1 MRIDNRNLK
10 AFSFYTNMEIQKEIK
25 LFRLCRMLRK
35 KSLYILQVLL
45 LLFISK
51 NKLSRLHGLDRPTE
65 TFITV
70 LSSIKCIYWKSAELL
85 LTVTFILW
93 DFQSMKTKV
102 LICLRLQTVSYL
114 QIFVVVRQCQ
124 QKWLS
129 WLLLSPW
136 AVRVLF

>member
-1 MRIDNRNLK
+1 MRIDNRDLK
-10 AFSFYTNMEIQKEIK
+10 AFSFYMYMEIQEEIK

-85 LTVTFILW
+85 LTVTFIL
-93 DFQSMKTKV
+93 
-102 LICLRLQTVSYL
+102 
-114 QIFVVVRQCQ
+114 
-124 QKWLS
+124 
-129 WLLLSPW
+129 
-136 AVRVLF
+136 